1 MSDAKGVNLSA
12 GFLVGRDKE
21 LALFLETF
29 DAVIDGKG
37 SRVLSVSGEAGV
49 GKTRLVSEF
58 LELYEGPGAWVLK
71 GRCLFQEKDTPY
83 RPFIDILKEYR
94 TKQKSRP
101 VKVKVKPKGKV
112 KKAAKTKDK
121 AGIIPEGAVKKVPID
136 ELLSK
141 AEAIRVGG
149 TESEGAVKEEREWMF
164 STITQT
170 IKDMAKKDPV
180 ILFLD
185 DVHWADIASVQLLDY
200 LIQKMKDD
208 RIMFVVAYRSE
219 DIWDSPSG
227 DKVIECLRR
236 LKNDKLLT
244 EIAVRP
250 LDRKSTQEMAQ
261 FCLGIPNLPEEF
273 AVKLHKETEG
283 NPYFIEEVLK
293 GLVEQGLIR
302 VKDVASVQNLDVRS
316 VGTPAS
322 LGEAVL
328 KRIEAMGPD
337 LVKVLQVAAVI
348 GDEFNMDILTEVMAT
363 EKMTKDQ
370 VTEAVDT
377 LVMANVVS
385 ESPTGEAG
393 AYLFRHNLIQSVL
406 YQSISRGRQRL
417 LHKEVGLS
425 VEKRVKKMTPKLI
438 YSLANHFAIGHV
450 PDKAMQY
457 NTIAGDKA
465 SNTNALEEAIYFYT
479 QALDFLELDSDQ
491 KKADDRRMVL
501 LLKIGDLNRAT
512 GRWEKALEYYTQLEN
527 TAKETND
534 VGMTGIAI
542 RKKGHIERYRG
553 NWDPAETYLTEALE
567 VAKKDKDELAMADCE
582 RGLGYIYWRRGDY
595 EQAIS
600 SLRESL
606 KLSEKVNDYYIT
618 GRNYIELGNVFNEMG
633 EYEMAEKYFKRA
645 IDYLEG
651 INENLALARVYN
663 NLGVLK
669 CRTGEFKKSL
679 EYLAESIDL
688 YEKMGRPF
696 FIWRTWCN
704 ISFGLSKLG
713 QVKES
718 LKAIERAEEV
728 LKGSNDAMGFGT
740 LQFEYGALYT
750 ASEAWDR
757 AETAYV
763 NALEVFGRLG
773 IPIME
778 AIVHE
783 ELGKLYAFQDDMDR
797 AKDHLFVAEDIYKKV
812 KATGNI
818 KRVGGLIKIAGKGGP
833 LPP

>member
-21 LALFLETF
+21 LATFLEAF

-37 SRVLSVSGEAGV
+37 SRVMSVSGEAGV

-71 GRCLFQEKDTPY
+71 GRCLFQERETPY

-94 TKQKSRP
+94 TKAKSRP
-101 VKVKVKPKGKV
+101 VKVKMRPKAKKKKV
-112 KKAAKTKDK
+112 KDA
-121 AGIIPEGAVKKVPID
+121 AGIIPEGQVKKVSID

-141 AEAIRVGG
+141 AEAMKDSGA
-149 TESEGAVKEEREWMF
+149 EGEGSAKDEREWMF

-170 IKDMAKKDPV
+170 IKDMAKKDPI
-180 ILFLD
+180 ILFID
-185 DVHWADIASVQLLDY
+185 DVHWADMATVQLLDY

-208 RIMFVVAYRSE
+208 RILFVVAYRTE
-219 DIWDSPSG
+219 DIWDSPAG
-227 DKVIECLRR
+227 DKVIEILRR

-250 LDRKSTQEMAQ
+250 LDRKSTKEMAQ
-261 FCLGIPNLPEEF
+261 FCLGIPNLPDDF
-273 AVKLHKETEG
+273 AGKLHKETEG

-302 VKDVASVQNLDVRS
+302 VRDLASVQVLDLRA

-328 KRIEAMGPD
+328 KRIEALGPD
-337 LVKVLQVAAVI
+337 LVKVLQTAAVI
-348 GDEFNMDILTEVMAT
+348 GDEFHTDILAEVMVQ
-363 EKMTKDQ
+363 EKMDKEHL
-370 VTEAVDT
+370 TEAIDM
-377 LVMANVVS
+377 LVMANIIS
-385 ESPTGEAG
+385 EPPSGEAG
-393 AYLFRHNLIQSVL
+393 TYLFRHNLIQAVL

-417 LHKEVGLS
+417 LHKEVGLA

-465 SNTNALEEAIYFYT
+465 SSTFALEEAIYFYT
-479 QALDFLELDSDQ
+479 QALDFLELDTDM
-491 KKADDRRMVL
+491 KKASDRRMVL

-512 GRWEKALEYYTQLEN
+512 GRWERALEQYTQLEN
-527 TAKETND
+527 AAKEASD
-534 VGMTGIAI
+534 LGMTGMAV

-553 NWDPAETYLTEALE
+553 NWDAAENYLNAALE
-567 VAKKDKDELAMADCE
+567 LARKDKDELAVADCE
-582 RGLGYIYWRRGDY
+582 RGLGYIHWRKGDY
-595 EQAIS
+595 EKAIS

-606 KLSEKVNDYYIT
+606 KLSEKVNDYFIT
-618 GRNYIELGNVFNEMG
+618 GRNYIELGNVFSEMG
-633 EYEMAEKYFKRA
+633 EYENAEKYFKRA
-645 IDYLEG
+645 IEYLEG

-679 EYLAESIDL
+679 QYLSESIDL

-704 ISFGLSKLG
+704 ISFGCSKLG
-713 QVKES
+713 QVKEA
-718 LKAIERAEEV
+718 LRAIERAEEV
-728 LKGSNDAMGFGT
+728 LKGSNDAMAFGT
-740 LQFEYGALYT
+740 LQFEYGTLYA

-757 AETAYV
+757 AESAYV

-783 ELGKLYAFQDDMDR
+783 ELGRMYALQDDMER

-818 KRVGGLIKIAGKGGP
+818 KRIGGLLKIASKGGP

>member
-21 LALFLETF
+21 LATFLEAF

-37 SRVLSVSGEAGV
+37 SRVMSVSGEAGV

-71 GRCLFQEKDTPY
+71 GRCLFQERETPY

-94 TKQKSRP
+94 TKAKSRP
-101 VKVKVKPKGKV
+101 VKVKMRPKAKKKKV
-112 KKAAKTKDK
+112 KDA
-121 AGIIPEGAVKKVPID
+121 AGIIPEGQVKKVSID

-141 AEAIRVGG
+141 AEAMKDSGA
-149 TESEGAVKEEREWMF
+149 EGEGSAKDEREWMF

-170 IKDMAKKDPV
+170 IKDMAKKDPL
-180 ILFLD
+180 ILFVD
-185 DVHWADIASVQLLDY
+185 DVHWADMATVQLLDY

-208 RIMFVVAYRSE
+208 RILFVVAYRTE
-219 DIWDSPSG
+219 DIWDSSAG
-227 DKVIECLRR
+227 DKVIEILRR

-250 LDRKSTQEMAQ
+250 LDRKSTKEMAQ
-261 FCLGIPNLPEEF
+261 FCLGIPNLPDDF
-273 AVKLHKETEG
+273 AGKLHKETEG

-302 VKDVASVQNLDVRS
+302 VRDLASVQVLDLRA

-328 KRIEAMGPD
+328 KRIEALGPD
-337 LVKVLQVAAVI
+337 LVKVLQTAAVI
-348 GDEFNMDILTEVMAT
+348 GDEFHTDILAEVMVQ
-363 EKMTKDQ
+363 EKMDKEHL
-370 VTEAVDT
+370 TEAIDM
-377 LVMANVVS
+377 LVMANIIS
-385 ESPTGEAG
+385 EPPSGEAG
-393 AYLFRHNLIQSVL
+393 TYLFRHNLIQAVL

-417 LHKEVGLS
+417 LHKEVGLA

-465 SNTNALEEAIYFYT
+465 SSTFALEEAIYFYT
-479 QALDFLELDSDQ
+479 QALDFLELDTDM
-491 KKADDRRMVL
+491 KKASDRRMVL

-512 GRWEKALEYYTQLEN
+512 GRWEKALEQYTQLEN
-527 TAKETND
+527 AAKEASD
-534 VGMTGIAI
+534 PGMTGMAV

-553 NWDPAETYLTEALE
+553 NWDAAENYLNAALE
-567 VAKKDKDELAMADCE
+567 LARKDKDELAVADCE
-582 RGLGYIYWRRGDY
+582 RGLGYIHWRKGDY
-595 EQAIS
+595 EKAIS

-606 KLSEKVNDYYIT
+606 KLSEKVNDYFIT
-618 GRNYIELGNVFNEMG
+618 GRNYIELGNVFSEMG
-633 EYEMAEKYFKRA
+633 EYENAEKYFKRA
-645 IDYLEG
+645 IEYLEG

-679 EYLAESIDL
+679 QYLSESIDL

-704 ISFGLSKLG
+704 ISFGCSKLG
-713 QVKES
+713 QVKEA
-718 LKAIERAEEV
+718 LRAIERAEEV
-728 LKGSNDAMGFGT
+728 LKGSNDAMAFGT
-740 LQFEYGALYT
+740 LQFEYGTLYA

-757 AETAYV
+757 AESAYV

-783 ELGKLYAFQDDMDR
+783 ELGRMYALQDDMDR

-818 KRVGGLIKIAGKGGP
+818 KRIGGLLKIASKGGP

>member
-21 LALFLETF
+21 LATFLETF

-37 SRVLSVSGEAGV
+37 SRVLAVSGEAGV

-71 GRCLFQEKDTPY
+71 GRCLFQERETPY

-94 TKQKSRP
+94 TKAKSRP
-101 VKVKVKPKGKV
+101 VKVKRKAKKKKV
-112 KKAAKTKDK
+112 KDVT
-121 AGIIPEGAVKKVPID
+121 GIIPEGKIKKVPID

-141 AEAIRVGG
+141 AEAMKDSGAEG
-149 TESEGAVKEEREWMF
+149 EGAVKDEREWMF
-164 STITQT
+164 TTITQT

-180 ILFLD
+180 ILFVD
-185 DVHWADIASVQLLDY
+185 DVHWADMATAQLLDY

-208 RIMFVVAYRSE
+208 RIMFVIAYRTE
-219 DIWDSPSG
+219 DIWDSPAG
-227 DKVIECLRR
+227 DKVIETLRR

-250 LDRKSTQEMAQ
+250 LDRKSTKEMAQ
-261 FCLGIPNLPEEF
+261 FCLGIPTLPEDF
-273 AVKLHKETEG
+273 GGKLFKETEG

-302 VKDVASVQNLDVRS
+302 VRDLASVQALDLRA

-328 KRIEAMGPD
+328 KRIEALGPD
-337 LVKVLQVAAVI
+337 LVKVLQTAAVI
-348 GDEFNMDILTEVMAT
+348 GDEFHTDILAEVMAQ
-363 EKMTKDQ
+363 EKMDKDHL
-370 VTEAVDT
+370 TEAIDM
-377 LVMANVVS
+377 LVMSNIIS
-385 ESPTGEAG
+385 EPPSGEAG
-393 AYLFRHNLIQSVL
+393 TYLFRHNLIQAVL

-417 LHKEVGLS
+417 LHKEVGLA

-465 SNTNALEEAIYFYT
+465 SSTFALEEAIYFYT
-479 QALDFLELDSDQ
+479 QALDFLELDTDQ
-491 KKADDRRMVL
+491 KKASDRRMVL

-512 GRWEKALEYYTQLEN
+512 GRWEKALEQYTQLEN
-527 TAKETND
+527 AAKESGD
-534 VGMTGIAI
+534 IGMTGMAV

-553 NWDPAETYLTEALE
+553 NWEPAEKYLDEALE
-567 VAKKDKDELAMADCE
+567 IAKKDKDELAVADCE
-582 RGLGYIYWRRGDY
+582 RGLGYIHWRKGDY
-595 EQAIS
+595 EKAIS

-606 KLSEKVNDYYIT
+606 KLSEKVNDYFIT
-618 GRNYIELGNVFNEMG
+618 GRNYIELGNVFSEMG
-633 EYEMAEKYFKRA
+633 EYESAEKYFKRS
-645 IDYLEG
+645 IEYLEG

-669 CRTGEFKKSL
+669 CRTGEFKKSIQ
-679 EYLAESIDL
+679 YLSESIEL

-704 ISFGLSKLG
+704 ISFCCSKLG

-718 LKAIERAEEV
+718 LRAIERAEEV
-728 LKGSNDAMGFGT
+728 LKGSNDAVAFGT
-740 LQFEYGALYT
+740 LQFEYGTLYA

-757 AETAYV
+757 AESAYV
-763 NALEVFGRLG
+763 NALDVFGRLG

-783 ELGKLYAFQDDMDR
+783 ELGRMYALQDDMDR

-818 KRVGGLIKIAGKGGP
+818 KRIGGLLKIADKGGP